1 MYRIMVNNETIIR
14 VCHAF
19 GIDGRLK
26 ETKILTDGHIN
37 TTVCAVFEESEGD
50 KKYLVQKINTHVFK
64 DPDALMQ
71 NIVNVTHFL
80 RKKIRAAG
88 GDPERETLH
97 FLKTANGGLYF
108 KDETGCWRIYRFIDD
123 SYTYNMIDSV
133 EVFRNAGESFGN
145 FQKLLNDYPSETLKE
160 TIPDFHN
167 TPKRVENLE
176 ISAKADVCSRRD
188 SVQKEIDFALAR
200 KDKAGLALEL
210 CESGEIPLRV
220 THNDTKLNN
229 ILFDAK
235 SHKGICVIDL
245 DTIMPGLSLYDFGDA
260 IRFGAKTADEDEPDL
275 SKVSISLE
283 LYEAYVRGYLSN
295 CAAALTKAE
304 VDTLAYSAFLM
315 TYECGVRFLTDY
327 LDGDVYFKIAYP
339 EHNLVRARNQF
350 KMVEEIEKNLDEM
363 NQITKRIYKEII
375 QNA

>member
-1 MYRIMVNNETIIR
+1 MLFKMTNTETVFR
-14 VCHAF
+14 VCRSF
-19 GIDGRLK
+19 GINGELI
-26 ETKILTDGHIN
+26 ETKTLTDGHIN
-37 TTVCAVFEESEGD
+37 TTVLAVFENGGQKE
-50 KKYLVQKINTHVFK
+50 KFLVQKINTNVFK
-64 DPDALMQ
+64 NQNALMQ

-97 FLKTANGGLYF
+97 FLKTPDGGLYF
-108 KDETGCWRIYRFIDD
+108 NDESGCWRIYRYIDN
-123 SYTYNMIDSV
+123 SYTYNMIDST
-133 EVFRNAGESFGN
+133 EVFCNAGESFGK
-145 FQKLLNDYPSETLKE
+145 FQKLLNDYPSETLLE

-176 ISAKADVCSRRD
+176 KSVDADVRSRAAGVR
-188 SVQKEIDFALAR
+188 KEIKFALSR
-200 KDKAGLALEL
+200 KEKAGIALSL
-210 CESGEIPLRV
+210 CEAGEIPLRV

-229 ILFDAK
+229 ILFDAET
-235 SHKGICVIDL
+235 HKGLCVIDL

-275 SKVSISLE
+275 SKVSISLP
-283 LYEAYVRGYLSN
+283 LYEAYTRGYLSS
-295 CAAALTKAE
+295 CAAALTRAE
-304 VDTLAYSAFLM
+304 VDSLAFSAFLM

-327 LDGDVYFKIAYP
+327 LDGDVYFRIAYP

-363 NQITKRIYKEII
+363 NKITKRIYNEIMSK
-375 QNA
+375 

>member
-1 MYRIMVNNETIIR
+1 MYQKMVSNETIIK
-14 VCHAF
+14 VCRAF
-19 GIDGRLK
+19 GIKGRLTG
-26 ETKILTDGHIN
+26 TKVLTDGHIN
-37 TTVCAVFEESEGD
+37 TTVCAVFENGGEG

-80 RKKIRAAG
+80 RKKIRASG

-97 FLKTANGGLYF
+97 FLKTVDGELYF
-108 KDETGCWRIYRFIDD
+108 EDETGCWRIYRFIDD

-133 EVFRNAGESFGN
+133 EVFRNAGESFGK

-167 TPKRVENLE
+167 TPKRIENLE
-176 ISAKADVCSRRD
+176 KSAEADVCARIAG
-188 SVQKEIDFALAR
+188 VQNEIDFAVSR
-200 KDKAGLALEL
+200 KDRAGLALKL
-210 CESGEIPLRV
+210 CENGEIPLRV

-235 SHKGICVIDL
+235 SHRGICVIDL

-275 SKVSISLE
+275 SKVSVSLE
-283 LYEAYVRGYLSN
+283 LYEAYTRGYLSS
-295 CAAALTKAE
+295 CAAALTRAE
-304 VDTLAYSAFLM
+304 VDSLAYSAFLM

-350 KMVEEIEKNLDEM
+350 KMVEEIEKRLDEM
-363 NQITKRIYKEII
+363 NRITRKIYSEIMG
-375 QNA
+375 

>member
-1 MYRIMVNNETIIR
+1 MYQKMVSNETIIK
-14 VCHAF
+14 VCRAF
-19 GIDGRLK
+19 GIKGRLTG
-26 ETKILTDGHIN
+26 TKVLTDGHIN
-37 TTVCAVFEESEGD
+37 TTVCAVFENGGEE

-80 RKKIRAAG
+80 RKKIRASG

-97 FLKTANGGLYF
+97 FLKTADGELYF
-108 KDETGCWRIYRFIDD
+108 EDETGCWRIYRFIDD

-133 EVFRNAGESFGN
+133 EVFRNAGESFGR

-167 TPKRVENLE
+167 TPKRIENLE
-176 ISAKADVCSRRD
+176 KSAEADVCARIAG
-188 SVQKEIDFALAR
+188 VQNEIDFAVSR
-200 KDKAGLALEL
+200 KDRAGLALKL
-210 CESGEIPLRV
+210 CENGEIPLRV

-235 SHKGICVIDL
+235 SHRGICVIDL

-275 SKVSISLE
+275 SKVSVSLE
-283 LYEAYVRGYLSN
+283 LYEAYTRGYLSS
-295 CAAALTKAE
+295 CAAALTRAE
-304 VDTLAYSAFLM
+304 VDSLAYSAFLM

-350 KMVEEIEKNLDEM
+350 KMVEEIEKKLDEM
-363 NQITKRIYKEII
+363 NRITRKIYSEIMG
-375 QNA
+375 

>member
-1 MYRIMVNNETIIR
+1 MIDNDIILR
-14 VCHAF
+14 VCRAF
-19 GIDGRLK
+19 GVEGELL
-26 ETKILTDGHIN
+26 ETRTFTDGHIN
-37 TTVCAVFEESEGD
+37 STVLAIFENGSQQE
-50 KKYLVQKINTHVFK
+50 KVLVQRINTNVFK

-97 FLKTANGGLYF
+97 FLKTADGGLYYN
-108 KDETGCWRIYRFIDD
+108 DESGCWRIYRFIDN
-123 SYTYNMIDSV
+123 SYTYNMIDST
-133 EVFRNAGESFGN
+133 EVFRNAGESFGK

-176 ISAKADVCSRRD
+176 KSIKADVASRAAE
-188 SVQKEIDFALAR
+188 VQKEIDFALSR
-200 KDKAGLALEL
+200 KDKTSLALNL
-210 CESGEIPLRV
+210 CENGEIPLRV

-235 SHKGICVIDL
+235 THKGLCVIDL

-275 SKVSISLE
+275 SKVSISLD
-283 LYEAYVRGYLSN
+283 LYEAYTKGYLSS
-295 CAAALTKAE
+295 CASALTRAE
-304 VDTLAYSAFLM
+304 VDTLAFSAFLM

-327 LDGDVYFKIAYP
+327 LDGDVYFRTAYP
-339 EHNLVRARNQF
+339 QHNLVRARNQF

-363 NQITKRIYKEII
+363 NRITARVYNEIMN
-375 QNA
+375 NASET